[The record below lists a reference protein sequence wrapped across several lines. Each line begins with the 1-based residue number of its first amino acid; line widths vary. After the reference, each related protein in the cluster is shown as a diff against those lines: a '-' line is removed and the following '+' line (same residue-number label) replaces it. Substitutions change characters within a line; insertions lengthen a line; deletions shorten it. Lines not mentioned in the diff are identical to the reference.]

1 MTEAEKR
8 QIAASL
14 LAAAC
19 ADGHLGSDERERI
32 VTLLDDLGGEKAF
45 RAAMAAPIEPE
56 ALGPTL
62 KSDDARRTAYQ
73 LAVLVCEAD
82 AVLSDQE
89 RAYLERLRTSL
100 GLSDAAAKGLQLEA
114 EHWRD
119 PGLPPTAPSLAAE
132 GLDRIILQYAI
143 LAGAAELLPQTA
155 ASIIVIPIQ
164 LKLVYDIGR
173 RHGVSQPQEQARELL
188 AAFGIGAT
196 SQVVESLARRMLGGV
211 VKRVGGGGML
221 GGLLG
226 GAAESATGTLV
237 AFGTTYALGHA
248 TQVYYEKG
256 RTLSQT
262 DLEQLFQRFQTDA
275 RTLYPKV
282 ENEIKT
288 QAQNLDV
295 DALMARVKGLGT

>member
-1 MTEAEKR
+1 MTEEEKR

-19 ADGHLGSDERERI
+19 ADGHLGPHERQRI
-32 VTLLDDLGGEKAF
+32 VTLLDDLGGEPAF
-45 RAAMAAPIEPE
+45 RAAMARPVEPDDLGR
-56 ALGPTL
+56 ALHSP
-62 KSDDARRTAYQ
+62 DARRTAYQ

-89 RAYLERLRTSL
+89 KAYLERLRNSL
-100 GLSDAAAKGLQLEA
+100 QLSDAAAQGLQLEA

-119 PGLPPTAPSLAAE
+119 PGLPPTAPPAGGETLE
-132 GLDRIILQYAI
+132 RTILQYAI

-155 ASIIVIPIQ
+155 ASIVVIPLQ

-173 RHGVSQPQEQARELL
+173 RHGVKEAQDQAKELL

-211 VKRVGGGGML
+211 VKRVGGSGML

-226 GAAESATGTLV
+226 GAAEAATGTLV
-237 AFGTTYALGHA
+237 SFATTYALGHA
-248 TQVYYEKG
+248 TRVYYEKG
-256 RTLSQT
+256 RTLSQA
-262 DLEQLFQRFQTDA
+262 DLQRLFQQFQEDA
-275 RTLYPKV
+275 KTLYPKV
-282 ENEIKT
+282 ESEIRL
-288 QAQNLDV
+288 QARELDV
-295 DALMARVKGLGT
+295 ETLINKVKGSV